1 MADARAKAVLEVLS
15 DIYSRGRFAV
25 DAVTPLREPLGLG
38 DIIEVPSISALTVTA
53 SGATTTAPQAITTNI
68 LSLAADRDPMINC
81 LLPRLASTQLM
92 NGKWAE
98 SVARQAMI
106 MLKNSMDESFLRTY
120 LAQVIGWTTGTAAT
134 YHDNVAGDTL
144 TSIDWLNAK
153 AGLLAQDGCMEQNL
167 VAFISPYAEASIRS
181 IAAFVPNYNEAEKGN
196 LGIPMM
202 GRVHGVPVYVTNS
215 ILRNL
220 SVATTA
226 VSVATNVAT
235 ATVAAGHGLVAG
247 VPITTTGHTVNQATP
262 TAITSTTATTVVY
275 ALTTGDVSPMADGVG
290 TIVDASS
297 WNIMMDIAQV
307 FTAQQGGPM
316 VRVVPDFQTTG
327 DALQLST
334 IWGRIA
340 RAAYTRV
347 LHSPGSSA

>member
-15 DIYSRGRFAV
+15 DIYSRSRFAI
-25 DAVTPLREPLGLG
+25 DSVTPLREPLGMG

-68 LSLAADRDPMINC
+68 LSLNANLDPMINA

-98 SVARQAMI
+98 AVGRQAMI
-106 MLKNSMDESFLRTY
+106 MLKNNMDETFLQFLGETVAW
-120 LAQVIGWTTGTAAT
+120 LTGSTAT

-144 TSIDWLNAK
+144 TSIDWLNSK
-153 AGLLAQDGCMEQNL
+153 AGLLAQDGAQEQNL
-167 VAFISPYAEASIRS
+167 IAFVSPYAEASIRS
-181 IAAFVPNYNEAEKGN
+181 IAAFVPNFAEAEKGN
-196 LGIPMM
+196 IGIPML
-202 GRVHGVPVYVTNS
+202 GRVHGVPLFMTNS
-215 ILRNL
+215 IRRNK

-226 VSVATNVAT
+226 ASITTNVAT
-235 ATVAAGHGLVAG
+235 ATVAAGHGF
-247 VPITTTGHTVNQATP
+247 VPGMLITTTGLTVNATVAV
-262 TAITSTTATTVVY
+262 AINSTTATTIVY
-275 ALTTGDVSPMADGVG
+275 NLTGADGAMADGVG
-290 TIVDASS
+290 NVVDASS
-297 WNIMMDIAQV
+297 WNIMMDVAQV
-307 FTAQQGGPM
+307 WTAQQLGPM
-316 VRVVPDFQTTG
+316 VRIVPDFQTTG

-334 IWGRIA
+334 IWGRQA